1 MLDEEYLKEVDQ
13 SLLSDTLQGEVL
25 QGPEAEEGGEGHIT
39 VTELS
44 HHTSILLDM
53 WVKMERRMADEKRK
67 MANKV
72 ATRGINFGILIKI
85 PQNVELDLP

>member
-1 MLDEEYLKEVDQ
+1 MLDGEYLKEVDQ

-44 HHTSILLDM
+44 HHTSILLDIWM
-53 WVKMERRMADEKRK
+53 KMEEEWLMRRGRWPTI
-67 MANKV
+67 V
-72 ATRGINFGILIKI
+72 RS
-85 PQNVELDLP
+85 